1 MKGVTTHAPAISPV
15 QQVNQALGAQIRP
28 LKHDNDLLKKPPPY
42 SQSNCKL
49 TRNRSSKVEV
59 GGIKNVVKLHNRGA
73 LFQSEKNR

>member
-1 MKGVTTHAPAISPV
+1 MKGVTTHAPVISPV

-59 GGIKNVVKLHNRGA
+59 GGIKNVVKLHIRGTLYQSVNNR
-73 LFQSEKNR
+73 